1 MVQEFSE
8 MEREDYTDP
17 QCPFCTDQYQKEPQI
32 RPIPT
37 SRILDKL
44 DNFLSKNDYAGAE
57 RLLLYWVDEAGL
69 GHDARGE
76 FQLRNEL
83 MGLYRK
89 LGKKE
94 KATQNAD
101 RALALAGEIGLLQSV
116 AGATALL
123 NAATVRK
130 AFGDAA
136 GSIPLFEQAR
146 NVYEAELKPD
156 DPRVAGLYNNMSLSL
171 VDLGRFAEARAFY
184 EKAIAILLRTAG
196 NEPEIAVTYL
206 NLANLEE
213 AEKGLENGAEAIE
226 AALAAAESYL
236 NAPGQA
242 QNGNYA
248 FVCEKC
254 APTFEYYGHFGFA
267 AELAERANRI
277 YERT

>member
-1 MVQEFSE
+1 MEQEFPK

-17 QCPFCTDQYQKEPQI
+17 QCPFCTDQYEKEPQI

-44 DNFLSKNDYAGAE
+44 DDFLSKNDYAGAE

-254 APTFEYYGHFGFA
+254 APTFEYYGHFAFA
-267 AELAERANRI
+267 AELTERANRI

>member
-1 MVQEFSE
+1 MKEEFSK

-17 QCPFCTDQYQKEPQI
+17 QCPFCTDPYEKEPQV
-32 RPIPT
+32 RPVPT

-44 DNFLSKNDYAGAE
+44 DEFLSRNDYAGAE
-57 RLLLYWVDEAGL
+57 RLLLYWVEEAGL
-69 GHDARGE
+69 GCDARGE

-94 KATQNAD
+94 QALQNAD
-101 RALALAGEIGLLQSV
+101 RALALAGEIGILQSV

-130 AFGDAA
+130 AFGDPA
-136 GSIPLFEQAR
+136 GAIPLFEQAR
-146 NVYEAELKPD
+146 AVYEAELKPA
-156 DPRVAGLYNNMSLSL
+156 DPRLAGLYNNMSLAL
-171 VDLGRFAEARAFY
+171 VDLGRFVEARALY
-184 EKAIAILLRTAG
+184 EQAIAVLSRSPK
-196 NEPEIAVTYL
+196 NEPEIAITYL

-213 AEKGLENGAEAIE
+213 AEKGLENGADAIE
-226 AALAAAESYL
+226 AALAAAEGYL
-236 NAPGQA
+236 NAPGQE

-267 AELAERANRI
+267 AELAERAKAI
-277 YERT
+277 YERA

>member
-1 MVQEFSE
+1 MEQEFSK

-17 QCPFCTDQYQKEPQI
+17 QCPFCTDQYEKEPQI

-44 DNFLSKNDYAGAE
+44 DDFLSKNDYAGAE

-89 LGKKE
+89 LGRKE
-94 KATQNAD
+94 EAMQNAD

-156 DPRVAGLYNNMSLSL
+156 DPRAAGLYNNMSLSL

-226 AALAAAESYL
+226 TALAAAENYL
-236 NAPGQA
+236 NTPGQA

-254 APTFEYYGHFGFA
+254 APTFDYYGHFAFA
-267 AELAERANRI
+267 AELTERANRI

>member
-1 MVQEFSE
+1 MVQEFSK

-17 QCPFCTDQYQKEPQI
+17 QCPFCTDQYEKEPQI

-44 DNFLSKNDYAGAE
+44 DDFLSKNDYAGAE

-94 KATQNAD
+94 KAMQNAD
-101 RALALAGEIGLLQSV
+101 RALALAGEIGLLHSV

-156 DPRVAGLYNNMSLSL
+156 DPRAAGLYNNMSLSL

-242 QNGNYA
+242 QTGNYA

-254 APTFEYYGHFGFA
+254 APTFEYYGHFAFA
-267 AELAERANRI
+267 AELTERANRI
-277 YERT
+277 YERA

>member
-1 MVQEFSE
+1 MEQEFSK

-17 QCPFCTDQYQKEPQI
+17 QCPFCTDQYEKEPQI

-44 DNFLSKNDYAGAE
+44 DDFLSKNDYAGAE

-89 LGKKE
+89 LGRKE
-94 KATQNAD
+94 EAMQNAD

-123 NAATVRK
+123 NAATVCK

-254 APTFEYYGHFGFA
+254 APTFEYYGHFAFA
-267 AELAERANRI
+267 AELTERANRI
-277 YERT
+277 YERA

>member
-1 MVQEFSE
+1 MEQEFSK

-17 QCPFCTDQYQKEPQI
+17 QCPFCTDQYEKEPQI

-44 DNFLSKNDYAGAE
+44 DDFLSKNDYAGAE

-89 LGKKE
+89 LGRKE
-94 KATQNAD
+94 EAMQNAD

-156 DPRVAGLYNNMSLSL
+156 DPRAAGLYNNMSLSL

-213 AEKGLENGAEAIE
+213 AENGLENGAEAIE
-226 AALAAAESYL
+226 AALAVAESYL

-254 APTFEYYGHFGFA
+254 APTFEYYGHFAFA
-267 AELAERANRI
+267 AELTERANRI
-277 YERT
+277 YEGT

>member
-1 MVQEFSE
+1 MEQEFSK

-17 QCPFCTDQYQKEPQI
+17 QCPFCTDQYEKEPQI

-44 DNFLSKNDYAGAE
+44 DDFLSKNDYAGAE

-156 DPRVAGLYNNMSLSL
+156 DPRAAGLYNNMSLSL

-226 AALAAAESYL
+226 TALAAAENYL
-236 NAPGQA
+236 NTPGQA

-254 APTFEYYGHFGFA
+254 APTFDYYGHFAFA
-267 AELAERANRI
+267 AELTERANRI

>member
-1 MVQEFSE
+1 MEQEFSK

-17 QCPFCTDQYQKEPQI
+17 QCPFCTDQYEKEPQI

-44 DNFLSKNDYAGAE
+44 DDFLSKNDYAGAE

-156 DPRVAGLYNNMSLSL
+156 DPRAAGLYNNMSLSL

-184 EKAIAILLRTAG
+184 EKALAILLRTAG

-226 AALAAAESYL
+226 TALAAAENYL
-236 NAPGQA
+236 NTPGQA

-254 APTFEYYGHFGFA
+254 APTFDYYGHFAFA
-267 AELAERANRI
+267 AELTERANRI

>member
-1 MVQEFSE
+1 MVQEFSK

-17 QCPFCTDQYQKEPQI
+17 QCPFCTDQYEKEPQI

-44 DNFLSKNDYAGAE
+44 DDFLSKNDYAGAE

-94 KATQNAD
+94 KAMQNAD
-101 RALALAGEIGLLQSV
+101 RALALAGEIGLLHSV

-156 DPRVAGLYNNMSLSL
+156 DPRAAGLYNNMSLSL

-213 AEKGLENGAEAIE
+213 AENGLENGAEAIE

-254 APTFEYYGHFGFA
+254 APTFEYYGHFAFA
-267 AELAERANRI
+267 AELTERANRI
-277 YERT
+277 YERA